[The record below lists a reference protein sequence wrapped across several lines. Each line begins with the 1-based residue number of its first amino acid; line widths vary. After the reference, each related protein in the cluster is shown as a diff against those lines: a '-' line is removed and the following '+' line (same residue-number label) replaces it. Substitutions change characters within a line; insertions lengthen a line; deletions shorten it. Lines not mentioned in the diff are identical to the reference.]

1 MDLLQYKTLL
11 AVARHGSFAAAAR
24 ALEQDPS
31 VVSRTVAAAEAH
43 LGVRLFER
51 STRRLA
57 ITGVGQG
64 YLDRIAPLVEELEQ
78 AAEEARSARR
88 APSGRLRITASVAY
102 GQECLVP
109 LLPRFRADYPDI
121 ALDLIFTDGNLDL
134 LAEGIDLAIRLA
146 PAPQGDLI
154 STRLRR
160 TRYHVCAAP
169 AYLSAKRRPRDPQ
182 ELRTHDCLRMP
193 LPGYDSTWRFRNG
206 TGEEVHVPVAGSV
219 VISSPLA
226 LREAAR
232 AALGPALLADWL
244 VKEDLAQGRLVPLFD
259 GWEAT
264 ATGFDTGAWALYP
277 SRNYMPAR
285 LRLMLDFLKQHDR

>member
-1 MDLLQYKTLL
+1 M
-11 AVARHGSFAAAAR
+11 
-24 ALEQDPS
+24 
-31 VVSRTVAAAEAH
+31 SRTVAAAEAH
-43 LGVRLFER
+43 LGVRLFQR

-57 ITGVGQG
+57 VTGVGQA
-64 YLDRIAPLVEELEQ
+64 YLDRIAPLLEELEI

-88 APSGRLRITASVAY
+88 APSGTLRLTASVAW

-109 LLPRFRADYPDI
+109 LLPEFRSLYPEI
-121 ALDLIFTDGNLDL
+121 TLDLRFADANLDL

-160 TRYHVCAAP
+160 TSYHVCAAP
-169 AYLSAKRRPRDPQ
+169 EYLDRVGRPADPQ
-182 ELRTHDCLRMP
+182 ELRRHDCLRMP
-193 LPGYDSTWRFRNG
+193 LPGQDSSWHFRTG
-206 TGEEVHVPVAGSV
+206 LGEEAHVPVTGSV

-232 AALGPALLADWL
+232 AGLGPALLADWL
-244 VKEDLAQGRLVPLFD
+244 IEEDLVAGRLVTLFN

-264 ATGFDTGAWALYP
+264 ATGFDSGAWALYP
-277 SRNYMPAR
+277 SRSYMPTR
-285 LRLMLDFLKQHDR
+285 LRIILDFLKKHLS